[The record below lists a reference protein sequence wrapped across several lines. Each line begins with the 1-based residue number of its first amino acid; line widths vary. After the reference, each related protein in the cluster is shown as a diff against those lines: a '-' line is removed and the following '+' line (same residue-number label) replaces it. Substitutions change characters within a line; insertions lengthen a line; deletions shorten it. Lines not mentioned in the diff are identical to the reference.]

1 MIEERFR
8 DMDTVKLIDLL
19 LDDEELQDI
28 PMEYVFRV
36 AYEFLVILASGK
48 CFYMLD
54 QEDKE

>member
-1 MIEERFR
+1 
-8 DMDTVKLIDLL
+8 MDTVKLIDLL

-28 PMEYVFRV
+28 SMEYVFRV

-48 CFYMLD
+48 CFYVLD